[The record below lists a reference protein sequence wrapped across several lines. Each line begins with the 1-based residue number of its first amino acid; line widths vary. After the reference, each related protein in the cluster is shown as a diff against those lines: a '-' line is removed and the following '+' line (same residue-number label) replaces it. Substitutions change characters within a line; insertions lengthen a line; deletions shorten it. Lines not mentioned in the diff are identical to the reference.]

1 MLTRLRIKNFKRFPD
16 ADIELGQAVVFIGQN
31 NSGKTTALQALA
43 LWDVGLRKWNEEY
56 KGKTVPPQRP
66 GVTINR
72 RDLVAI
78 PVPGANLLWRNLHVR
93 DVKKKNGTT
102 RTQNVRIDILVDG
115 VKDGKAWSCGLEFDY
130 ANDESLYCRPL
141 RLSLEN
147 HRIQRPPS
155 ATIED
160 WGSYLDKHPDRLPVP
175 PEAAETLIAFL
186 PPMSGL
192 TDREFLKQP
201 GEIGFLIGQGETAQV
216 LRNLCYQL
224 FNQSKDQGAWLEVC
238 SHIQSLF
245 GVRLQ
250 PPKLLERSEITM
262 AYQDSEDC
270 LLDLSSA
277 GRGLQQTLLLLARLY
292 ANPKTVLLLDEPD
305 AHLEVLRQRQ
315 IYQLLTGVA
324 AKQGSQIIAASHSE
338 VVLNEAANRDMVIA
352 FVGSP
357 HRMDDRGSQV
367 LKALTDIGFDQYYQA
382 EINGWVLYLEG
393 STDLAILQAFA
404 AILNHPAAKALER
417 PFVHYLTTNLPQRA
431 RNHFVGLQEAKP
443 DLVGFALFDRL
454 EKIIQPGTPLV
465 EAMWQKRE
473 IENYLCQ
480 ESVLLAYARHDQPDD
495 LFGRAESKQREQIM
509 RECIQE
515 IGSALRTLRRI
526 EPWSADIKAT
536 DDFLDPLFQ
545 LFFDKL
551 QLPNLLRKT
560 DYHVLARLVPKEK
573 IDPEIIAKLDGIF
586 AVAQKAKSK
595 ET

>member
-16 ADIELGQAVVFIGQN
+16 ADIELGPSVVFIGQN

-93 DVKKKNGTT
+93 DVKSQNGKQ
-102 RTQNVRIDILVDG
+102 RTQNVRIDIIVDG

-130 ANDESLYCRPL
+130 ANDESFYCRPL
-141 RLSLEN
+141 RLNNAKDLL
-147 HRIQRPPS
+147 RM
-155 ATIED
+155 A
-160 WGSYLDKHPDRLPVP
+160 VP

-224 FNQSKDQGAWLEVC
+224 CNQAGNPAGWLEVC
-238 SHIQSLF
+238 GHIGALF
-245 GVRLQ
+245 GVQLQ

-262 AYQDSEDC
+262 SYQDPEGC
-270 LLDLSSA
+270 QLDLSSA

-315 IYQLLTGVA
+315 IYQLLTSVA
-324 AKQGSQIIAASHSE
+324 AKHGSQIIAASHSE
-338 VVLNEAANRDMVIA
+338 VVLNEAANRDVVIA
-352 FVGSP
+352 FVGPP
-357 HRMDDRGSQV
+357 HRMDDRGQQV

-382 EINGWVLYLEG
+382 ELKGWALYLEG
-393 STDLAILQAFA
+393 ATDLAILQAFA
-404 AILNHPAAKALER
+404 STLQHPAAAVLER
-417 PFVHYLTTNLPQRA
+417 PFVHYLTTNLPNRA
-431 RNHFVGLQEAKP
+431 REHFFGLQEAKP
-443 DLVGFALFDRL
+443 DLVGFALFDRIDKPL
-454 EKIIQPGTPLV
+454 VSGTPLT
-465 EAMWQKRE
+465 ETMWQKRE

-495 LFGRAESKQREQIM
+495 LFGRAESANRERIM
-509 RECIQE
+509 RACIQE
-515 IGSALRTLRRI
+515 ISSALRTLRRV

-551 QLPNLLRKT
+551 RLPNLLRKT
-560 DYHVLARLVPKEK
+560 DYHVLARLVPQES
-573 IDPEIIAKLDGIF
+573 IDPEITAKLDSIV
-586 AVAQKAKSK
+586 AVAQKAQPK
-595 ET
+595 ED

>member
-16 ADIELGQAVVFIGQN
+16 ADIELGQAVVFVGQN

-56 KGKTVPPQRP
+56 KGKAVPPQRP

-93 DVKKKNGTT
+93 DVKKQNGKQQ
-102 RTQNVRIDILVDG
+102 TQNIRIDIIVDG
-115 VKDGKAWSCGLEFDY
+115 VKDGRAWSCGLEFDY
-130 ANDESLYCRPL
+130 ANDESFYCRPL
-141 RLSLEN
+141 RLNNEKDLLRMS
-147 HRIQRPPS
+147 
-155 ATIED
+155 
-160 WGSYLDKHPDRLPVP
+160 VP

-224 FNQSKDQGAWLEVC
+224 FNQSGNQSAWLEVC
-238 SHIQSLF
+238 SHIRSLF
-245 GVRLQ
+245 GVQLQ

-270 LLDLSSA
+270 VLDLSSA

-338 VVLNEAANRDMVIA
+338 VVLNEAANRDVVIA
-352 FVGSP
+352 F
-357 HRMDDRGSQV
+357 
-367 LKALTDIGFDQYYQA
+367 
-382 EINGWVLYLEG
+382 EI
-393 STDLAILQAFA
+393 
-404 AILNHPAAKALER
+404 
-417 PFVHYLTTNLPQRA
+417 
-431 RNHFVGLQEAKP
+431 
-443 DLVGFALFDRL
+443 
-454 EKIIQPGTPLV
+454 
-465 EAMWQKRE
+465 
-473 IENYLCQ
+473 
-480 ESVLLAYARHDQPDD
+480 
-495 LFGRAESKQREQIM
+495 GRA
-509 RECIQE
+509 
-515 IGSALRTLRRI
+515 
-526 EPWSADIKAT
+526 
-536 DDFLDPLFQ
+536 
-545 LFFDKL
+545 
-551 QLPNLLRKT
+551 
-560 DYHVLARLVPKEK
+560 HV
-573 IDPEIIAKLDGIF
+573 
-586 AVAQKAKSK
+586 
-595 ET
+595 

>member
-16 ADIELGQAVVFIGQN
+16 ADIELGQAVVFLGQN

-56 KGKTVPPQRP
+56 KHKTAPAQRP

-93 DVKKKNGTT
+93 DVKRTNGKQQT
-102 RTQNVRIDILVDG
+102 NNIRIDIIVDG

-130 ANDESLYCRPL
+130 ANDESFYCRPL
-141 RLSLEN
+141 RMTDGKDL
-147 HRIQRPPS
+147 QRMS
-155 ATIED
+155 
-160 WGSYLDKHPDRLPVP
+160 VP
-175 PEAAETLIAFL
+175 PEAGETLVAFL

-224 FNQSKDQGAWLEVC
+224 FAQPENQGAWLEVC
-238 SHIQSLF
+238 ARIRSLF
-245 GVRLQ
+245 GVELQ

-262 AYQDSEDC
+262 AYRDSEGC

-277 GRGLQQTLLLLARLY
+277 GRGLQQTLLLLARLH

-305 AHLEVLRQRQ
+305 AHLEVLRQRK

-324 AKQGSQIIAASHSE
+324 ARQGSQIVAASHSE
-338 VVLNEAANRDMVIA
+338 IVLNEAANRDVVIA
-352 FVGSP
+352 FVGQP
-357 HRMDDRGSQV
+357 HRMDDRGQQV
-367 LKALTDIGFDQYYQA
+367 LKPLTDIGFDQYYQA
-382 EINGWVLYLEG
+382 ELKGWALYLEG

-404 AILNHPAAKALER
+404 ETLGHPAARVLER
-417 PFVHYLTTNLPQRA
+417 PFVHYLTTNLPNRA
-431 RNHFVGLQEAKP
+431 REHFFGIQEAKP
-443 DLVGFALFDRL
+443 DLVGFALFDRI
-454 EKIIQPGTPLV
+454 EKPLASGTPLTETV
-465 EAMWQKRE
+465 WQKRE

-495 LFGRAESKQREQIM
+495 LFGRAEAQAREQTM
-509 RECIQE
+509 RGCVQE
-515 IGSALRTLRRI
+515 ITSALRTLRRI
-526 EPWSADIKAT
+526 EPWSADIKAS

-551 QLPNLLRKT
+551 RLPNLLRKT
-560 DYHVLARLVPKEK
+560 DYHVLARLVPRDE
-573 IDPEIIAKLDGIF
+573 IDPEVIAKLDGIV
-586 AVAQKAKSK
+586 AVANKAKPK

>member
-56 KGKTVPPQRP
+56 KGKIAPAQRP
-66 GVTINR
+66 GSTINR

-78 PVPGANLLWRNLHVR
+78 PVPGARLLWRNLHVR
-93 DVKKKNGTT
+93 DVKNSNGKQQ
-102 RTQNVRIDILVDG
+102 TQNVRIDIIVDG
-115 VKDGKAWSCGLEFDY
+115 VKDGKAWSCGMEFDY
-130 ANDESLYCRPL
+130 ANEESFYCRPL
-141 RLSLEN
+141 RLNNGKDL
-147 HRIQRPPS
+147 QRM
-155 ATIED
+155 
-160 WGSYLDKHPDRLPVP
+160 PVP

-201 GEIGFLIGQGETAQV
+201 GEIGFLIDQGQTAQV

-224 FNQSKDQGAWLEVC
+224 FSQAGDQSAWLEVC

-250 PPKLLERSEITM
+250 SPKLLERSEITM